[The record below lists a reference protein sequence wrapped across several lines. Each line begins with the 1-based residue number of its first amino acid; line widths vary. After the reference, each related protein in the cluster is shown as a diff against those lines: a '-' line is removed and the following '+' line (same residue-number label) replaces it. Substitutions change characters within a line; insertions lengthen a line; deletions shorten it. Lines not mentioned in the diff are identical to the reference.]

1 MNLFMRHIVTI
12 LVLFI
17 LLIGT
22 KSEAQNCQAYFTSFN
37 SSGNTV
43 QFMDSSWANTGNIS
57 HYWSFGNGDTSNT
70 SNPIYT
76 YNQAGVYTVCLT
88 ITSSLGCQS
97 SFCDSIAVGS
107 IMNPPCNVT
116 YTYTVDTTNTVYF
129 SSSISGSGTYNY
141 NWNFGDGSSS
151 TLANPTHQYSTTS
164 SYGVNLTVT
173 DNRGTSCSFYDTV
186 HVNNCSPYFLSSSSA
201 NGLVSFQNYSITS
214 RSSSFVWNFGDG
226 NTSSLKNPT
235 HTYQSSGSYIVSLTS
250 FDSLSFCTNTYFDS
264 LIINLPP
271 RCQAGF
277 SYQANQGQVSFQNTA
292 SNFNILSYD
301 FGDGNTSTLPNPT
314 HVYLQSGTYLVC
326 QTVSD
331 SNTQCSSTFCDT
343 IVVSIPPPCIAGFT
357 YSINEGDL
365 LITNTAA
372 NFTTISYDFG
382 DGSTS
387 SNSNH
392 IYAASGTYVVC
403 QSISNSNGCT
413 DTFCDTINV
422 SITPPCLAD
431 FAYSVSIDSI
441 NIVDLSTNTD
451 SVVYDYGDGTTTINN
466 THIYSQSGVYTVC
479 QIAYGANGCVSSF
492 CDSVQITIPICNA
505 EFSYQQTGDTVF
517 FTNQAS
523 NYTSISYDLG
533 DGTITG
539 NENPSHLYLNS
550 GEYIVKQTVININR
564 GCVDIFT
571 DTISINI
578 STSCIL
584 LIVYLLKLE

>member
-1 MNLFMRHIVTI
+1 MRHIVTI
-12 LVLFI
+12 FVLFI

-107 IMNPPCNVT
+107 IMNPPCNVA
-116 YTYTVDTTNTVYF
+116 YTYTVDTTNTVYL

-173 DNRGTSCSFYDTV
+173 DNRGTSYSFYDTV
-186 HVNNCSPYFLSSSSA
+186 HVNNFSPYFLYSSST

-226 NTSSLKNPT
+226 NTSSLKNPM

-264 LIINLPP
+264 LVINLPP

-331 SNTQCSSTFCDT
+331 STTQCSSTF
-343 IVVSIPPPCIAGFT
+343 
-357 YSINEGDL
+357 
-365 LITNTAA
+365 
-372 NFTTISYDFG
+372 
-382 DGSTS
+382 
-387 SNSNH
+387 
-392 IYAASGTYVVC
+392 
-403 QSISNSNGCT
+403 
-413 DTFCDTINV
+413 
-422 SITPPCLAD
+422 
-431 FAYSVSIDSI
+431 
-441 NIVDLSTNTD
+441 
-451 SVVYDYGDGTTTINN
+451 
-466 THIYSQSGVYTVC
+466 
-479 QIAYGANGCVSSF
+479 
-492 CDSVQITIPICNA
+492 
-505 EFSYQQTGDTVF
+505 
-517 FTNQAS
+517 
-523 NYTSISYDLG
+523 
-533 DGTITG
+533 
-539 NENPSHLYLNS
+539 
-550 GEYIVKQTVININR
+550 
-564 GCVDIFT
+564 
-571 DTISINI
+571 
-578 STSCIL
+578 
-584 LIVYLLKLE
+584 